1 MNNKTN
7 IMKKAPFYLV
17 LFLIVFSSCKKYD
30 EGPAISL
37 RSKEKRLCQE
47 WEMKKIE
54 LNGTIDADED
64 FSYYYWDIH
73 KEGTIDARLKY
84 TDESDEETK
93 EFKWEWINDKKG
105 IKITDQN
112 GKKESSPYFHK
123 LFKSNSSVK
132 DDGAIDFEIKRLTY
146 NELILE
152 FEESSDKYRIE
163 FGK

>member
-7 IMKKAPFYLV
+7 IMKKAPIYLV
-17 LFLIVFSSCKKYD
+17 LFLSIFSSCKKYD

-47 WEMKKIE
+47 WKLKKIE
-54 LNGTIDADED
+54 LNGTIDPDED

-84 TDESDEETK
+84 TDESDEETI
-93 EFKWEWINDKKG
+93 ELDWEWINDKEG
-105 IKITDQN
+105 IKITSRY
-112 GKKESSPYFHK
+112 GKKEGTHHFQS
-123 LFKSNSSVK
+123 LLKSNSSVN
-132 DDGAIDFEIKRLTY
+132 DDGAIEFEIMRLTY
-146 NELILE
+146 DELILE
-152 FEESSDKYRIE
+152 FEEDSDKYRIE